1 MQRQAAEQM
10 PRLPVPAHHAAV
22 NAKTAITETRSAVV
36 LKTAPRWQTNRQTAA
51 RVKQQHTA
59 VMTTAAAPEHVIN
72 PPAREVR
79 YATTN
84 LAAHRTGRVI
94 RVMIIIIV

>member
-1 MQRQAAEQM
+1 MQRQTAEQM
-10 PRLPVPAHHAAV
+10 PNASAPAHHAAV

-36 LKTAPRWQTNRQTAA
+36 LKTAPRWQTNRRTAA
-51 RVKQQHTA
+51 RVKQQHTVA
-59 VMTTAAAPEHVIN
+59 LMVATVTEHVIN

-79 YATTN
+79 YAAIVH
-84 LAAHRTGRVI
+84 AAHQTGRTI

>member
-1 MQRQAAEQM
+1 M

-22 NAKTAITETRSAVV
+22 NVKAVIAETRSAVV
-36 LKTAPRWQTNRQTAA
+36 LKTAPRWQTNRQTAV

-59 VMTTAAAPEHVIN
+59 AITAAAAPEHVIN

-79 YATTN
+79 YATTS
-84 LAAHRTGRVI
+84 LVAHQTGRVI